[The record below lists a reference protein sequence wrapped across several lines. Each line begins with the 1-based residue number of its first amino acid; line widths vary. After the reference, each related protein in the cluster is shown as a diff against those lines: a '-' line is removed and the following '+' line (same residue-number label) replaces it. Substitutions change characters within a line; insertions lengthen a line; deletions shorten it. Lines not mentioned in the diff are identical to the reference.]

1 MTSTRLAEGTAV
13 STADYDVVVV
23 GAGNAALVAALT
35 AHEAGAR
42 VLVLEAA
49 SFEERGGNS
58 RFSGSIFRA
67 VHHGLDSIRPILAD
81 PDESGMDKVTVGP
94 YPRQRYIDEWLSTSQ
109 GLPPRQLVE
118 TVVDRSFET
127 LEWMGAHGV
136 EWELTVS
143 KLFDPGKLDRVYD
156 LPPGGAIRVRHEGVG
171 LMAALFKAVEDA
183 GIDVW
188 YNSPAA
194 DLLTQGST
202 VVGVLVRRERR
213 FDEVRGSVVLACG
226 GFEANP
232 EMRLRYLG
240 PGWDLVKVRGTRFN
254 MGTMLT
260 QALAAGAQ
268 PAGHWGGCHAS
279 PQDAAHPPVGDLRLT
294 DKLSRYSFPYSLL
307 INSDG
312 QRFVDEGEDEVWLTY
327 AKTGAAILAQKGGR
341 AYQLF
346 DQKTIH
352 LLEPRYSTGTP
363 IEAATIEELASKL
376 DVSTGNLRATISAFN
391 ESVAPDA
398 DIRFDPLILDRLSA
412 RPEGQPMKSNWALAL
427 DRGPYLAY
435 PVTCGITFTYGGL
448 KIDSD
453 ARVISVTGQP
463 MPGLYA
469 TGEIAGDFFY
479 YNYAAGTGLMRGA
492 VFGRIAGAHAA
503 ADRVSAAR

>member
-1 MTSTRLAEGTAV
+1 V
-13 STADYDVVVV
+13 STVDYDVVVV
-23 GAGNAALVAALT
+23 GAGNAGLVAALT

-49 SFEERGGNS
+49 SIEERGGNS

-67 VHHGLDSIRPILAD
+67 VHRGLDSIKPILAELGD
-81 PDESGMDKVTVGP
+81 SGMDKVTVGP
-94 YPRQRYIDEWLSTSQ
+94 YSRQRYIDEWLSTSH

-118 TVVDRSFET
+118 SVVDRSFET
-127 LEWMGAHGV
+127 LEWMRDHGV
-136 EWELTVS
+136 EWELTLS
-143 KLFDPGKLDRVYD
+143 KLFDPAKLDRPYD
-156 LPPGGAIRVRHEGVG
+156 LPPGGAIRVRNEGVG

-183 GIDVW
+183 GIDVR
-188 YNSPAA
+188 YDSPAA
-194 DLLTQGST
+194 DLLTEGST
-202 VVGVLVRRERR
+202 VVGVLVRQEGQ
-213 FDEVRGSVVLACG
+213 FDEVRGAVVLACG

-254 MGTMLT
+254 MGTMLI
-260 QALAAGAQ
+260 QALSAGAQ

-307 INSDG
+307 INPDG
-312 QRFVDEGEDEVWLTY
+312 HRFVDEGEDEVWLTY
-327 AKTGAAILAQKGGR
+327 AKTGTAILAQKGGR

-363 IEAATIEELASKL
+363 IEAQTIEELATQL
-376 DVSTGNLRATISAFN
+376 DVPVGNLTATITAFN

-398 DIRFDPLILDRLSA
+398 EVRFDPLALDGLSA
-412 RPEGQPMKSNWALAL
+412 QPEGQPVKSNWALAL
-427 DRGPYLAY
+427 DKGPFVAY

-453 ARVISVTGQP
+453 ARVIDVTGRA

-492 VFGRIAGAHAA
+492 VFGRIAGANAA
-503 ADRVSAAR
+503 ASRVRAAR